1 MTDGNHASR
10 RGPTLESLKFSL
22 SADVHPA
29 ECLRERVA
37 HQFGAGHCVS
47 PTSTCACGRT
57 SVSPPTNE
65 LRPIPHDLVDR
76 RLPEARDLLEVG
88 GLHEEQ
94 ALRRVYRAIHQRP
107 DRALAEAPVSKRKR
121 LQHWEG

>member
-10 RGPTLESLKFSL
+10 RGPTLGSLKFSL

-29 ECLRERVA
+29 ECLRECVA

-47 PTSTCACGRT
+47 PTSTCAYGRS

-88 GLHEEQ
+88 GLPEEEGVRR
-94 ALRRVYRAIHQRP
+94 ALRATLKPH
-107 DRALAEAPVSKRKR
+107 LCC
-121 LQHWEG
+121 

>member
-1 MTDGNHASR
+1 MPPRCSSVRSYARSANYHTSGSPKTPGSVTCPANR
-10 RGPTLESLKFSL
+10 R
-22 SADVHPA
+22 
-29 ECLRERVA
+29 
-37 HQFGAGHCVS
+37 GAGHCVS
-47 PTSTCACGRT
+47 PTSTCAYGRT

-121 LQHWEG
+121 LQYREG